1 MQFFV
6 DLLHYPF
13 LQYAVAAALLAS
25 VSSGLVGSLIVVRR
39 STYIAGAISHCVL
52 GGLGAAR
59 FFQTVYGVEWFTPML
74 GALAAAIIA
83 SCVISWVTVYAKER
97 VDSVLSIVWALG
109 MAIGIT
115 FIMKTPGYSQD
126 LMSYL
131 FGSILMVS
139 PSDLLLMIILDAV
152 VVTVIVLFFN
162 QILAVCFHE
171 ESALVR
177 GIPVALFTFLIL
189 ILTAVTIVLLSQVVG
204 VVMVIAL
211 LSMPAATVSRFTNRL
226 STMMI
231 TSVVLSLFVMAA
243 GLVISYEPGLPA
255 GATIILVAGVC
266 YCVVLISGSIIRR
279 IKAQK

>member
-1 MQFFV
+1 M
-6 DLLHYPF
+6 
-13 LQYAVAAALLAS
+13 
-25 VSSGLVGSLIVVRR
+25 GSLIVVRR

-59 FFQTVYGVEWFTPML
+59 FFQTVYGIEWISPML
-74 GALAAAIIA
+74 GALAAALVAALI
-83 SCVISWVTVYAKER
+83 ISWATVYAKER
-97 VDSVLSIVWALG
+97 LDSVLSIVWAMG

-139 PSDLLLMIILDAV
+139 QSDLFLMAILDAFIIT
-152 VVTVIVLFFN
+152 TVMIFFN
-162 QILAVCFHE
+162 QIIAVCFHE

-177 GIPVALFTFLIL
+177 GVPVAIFTFLIL

-211 LSMPAATVSRFTNRL
+211 LSMPAATVSRFTTRL

-231 TSVVLSLFVMAA
+231 FSAVLSLFVMLA
-243 GLVISYEPGLPA
+243 GLVISYEPELPA
-255 GATIILVAGVC
+255 GATIIQAAGVC
-266 YCVVLISGSIIRR
+266 YCLALGFGGFLKR
-279 IKAQK
+279 IKTRALL